1 MKTFNMKRPIR
12 KGLPLATAAVLL
24 CTACKKDK
32 DTPAEQNISLR
43 DKPVAEAKAYA
54 RGAWTIHYT
63 YGGLTGGMKTVTP
76 NSSMRLL
83 ANDSLYL
90 RFNNQSL
97 AADLAEFE
105 RKETIFGYSSV
116 LIKFTAL
123 NNVAHEWSIDS
134 KKGDT
139 LVLVQNSTEPV
150 SIYMTPQQ

>member
-1 MKTFNMKRPIR
+1 MKIALR
-12 KGLPLATAAVLL
+12 KALSLATVGVVLF
-24 CTACKKDK
+24 TACKKDK

-54 RGAWTIHYT
+54 RGSWTIHYT
-63 YGGLTGGMKTVTP
+63 FGGLTGGMKTVTP

-90 RFNNQSL
+90 TFNNQAF
-97 AADLAEFE
+97 AADLVDFE
-105 RKETIFGYSSV
+105 RDETIFGYSSV
-116 LIKFTAL
+116 LMKFTAQ
-123 NNVAHEWSIDS
+123 NNVAHDWSIDS

-150 SIYMTPQQ
+150 SFYMTPQQ